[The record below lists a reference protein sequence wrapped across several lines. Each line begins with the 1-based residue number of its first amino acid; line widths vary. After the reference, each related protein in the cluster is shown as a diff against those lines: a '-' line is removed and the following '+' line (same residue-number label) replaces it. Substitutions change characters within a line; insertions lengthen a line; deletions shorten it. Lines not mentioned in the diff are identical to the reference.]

1 MNMVFTLGRIALVAI
16 FIVSGA
22 QKLID
27 IAGTADQIQSKLTIP
42 AALND
47 IALQME
53 AAIGMPIWQ
62 ILAITAGLLEL
73 VAGLLIVF
81 NVFTRTAAV
90 VLFIY
95 TAVIIFYMYDFWN
108 MVAGPDR
115 NNIVHVLKDLS
126 IMGAFLMLVAWP
138 RGPVIAKSAD
148 EHEWGEAVPAS
159 DYSARSS

>member
-1 MNMVFTLGRIALVAI
+1 MNVVFALGRIALVAI

-42 AALND
+42 APLYD

-90 VLFIY
+90 HLHCCHYLLYV
-95 TAVIIFYMYDFWN
+95 
-108 MVAGPDR
+108 
-115 NNIVHVLKDLS
+115 
-126 IMGAFLMLVAWP
+126 
-138 RGPVIAKSAD
+138 
-148 EHEWGEAVPAS
+148 
-159 DYSARSS
+159 